1 MKQILSKLF
10 GFFKIVL
17 FVISL
22 GMVLYGVLITYNR
35 LDKPFISSF
44 PIFLPFILVLITI
57 VISFFIKNKE
67 DNLLFNFV
75 STIVFI
81 TIIVICVRSKFDS
94 NMILY
99 YKYKIGFN
107 PTFFSDNLSLIEAM
121 LYLLGISNILLIIS
135 SKFSVK
141 TKRILEHQKEEI
153 IEEL

>member
-135 SKFSVK
+135 SKISVK